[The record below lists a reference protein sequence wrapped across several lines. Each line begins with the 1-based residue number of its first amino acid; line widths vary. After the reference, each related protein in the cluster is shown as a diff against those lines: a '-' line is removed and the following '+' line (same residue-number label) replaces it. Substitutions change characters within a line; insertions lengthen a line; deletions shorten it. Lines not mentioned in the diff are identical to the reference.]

1 MSTYQFLTL
10 SIDNHVATVT
20 LNRPEVRNA
29 FNEVLINE
37 LTQVFLDISSNTNV
51 RAVVLAAQSPSFC
64 AGADLNWMKQMAK
77 YSFDENYQDAMG
89 LAIMLNTIY
98 DTPVPVIARVHG
110 DAYAGGMGLVSVCD
124 IVVASENVNFCLS
137 EAKLG
142 LLPATIAPYV
152 VMAMGQQAA
161 RRYFV
166 TAEKFTA
173 RQAQAMGLVHELC
186 ELERLDETIDA
197 ITSQI
202 VANGPMAVRACKR
215 LVKDVAHRE
224 INESLMSDT
233 ATWIAEIRT
242 SDEAQARM
250 KSFLEKK

>member
-29 FNEVLINE
+29 FNEVLISE
-37 LTQVFLDISSNTNV
+37 LTRVFLEISSNADV
-51 RAVVLAAQSPSFC
+51 RVVVLAAQSPSFC
-64 AGADLNWMKQMAK
+64 AGADLNWMKQMAS

-152 VMAMGQQAA
+152 VMAMGRQAA

-186 ELERLDETIDA
+186 ESDRLDETIDA
-197 ITSQI
+197 MTSQI
-202 VANGPMAVRACKR
+202 VANGPMAVIACKR
-215 LVKDVAHRE
+215 LVKDVANRL
-224 INESLMSDT
+224 IDESLMSDT

-242 SDEAQARM
+242 SHEAQARM

>member
-1 MSTYQFLTL
+1 
-10 SIDNHVATVT
+10 
-20 LNRPEVRNA
+20 
-29 FNEVLINE
+29 
-37 LTQVFLDISSNTNV
+37 
-51 RAVVLAAQSPSFC
+51 
-64 AGADLNWMKQMAK
+64 
-77 YSFDENYQDAMG
+77 
-89 LAIMLNTIY
+89 
-98 DTPVPVIARVHG
+98 
-110 DAYAGGMGLVSVCD
+110 MGLVSVCD